1 MQDTQQESG
10 LSARPD
16 IGRPTI
22 CALSDAPFYS
32 VIPDPLDN
40 NARPMDIQRHT
51 VATFH
56 YTLSDPA
63 GEELE
68 TSRGGEPST
77 YLHGADNI
85 LPGLERGMAGK
96 VAGDTFSVSL
106 DAVNAYGVRDP
117 QRQQRVPVKH
127 LVYQGRLRP
136 GALVQIN
143 TEKGRRPATVVK
155 VGKFSA
161 DLDTNHPLAGRD
173 LVFDI
178 EILDVRAATNEEIA
192 HRHVHGPGGHQH

>member
-1 MQDTQQESG
+1 
-10 LSARPD
+10 
-16 IGRPTI
+16 
-22 CALSDAPFYS
+22 
-32 VIPDPLDN
+32 
-40 NARPMDIQRHT
+40 MDIQRNT
-51 VATFH
+51 VVSFH
-56 YTLSDPA
+56 YRLSDSS

-68 TSRGGEPST
+68 TSRNAEPSV

-85 LPGLERGMAGK
+85 LPALEQEMTGK
-96 VAGDTFSVSL
+96 VAGDVFSVSL
-106 DAVNAYGVRDP
+106 AAANAYGERDP

-127 LVYQGRLRP
+127 LLYQGRLRP
-136 GALVQIN
+136 GMVVQIN
-143 TEKGRRPATVVK
+143 TEAGRRPATVLK

-178 EILDVRAATNEEIA
+178 EVVSVRAASSEEIA